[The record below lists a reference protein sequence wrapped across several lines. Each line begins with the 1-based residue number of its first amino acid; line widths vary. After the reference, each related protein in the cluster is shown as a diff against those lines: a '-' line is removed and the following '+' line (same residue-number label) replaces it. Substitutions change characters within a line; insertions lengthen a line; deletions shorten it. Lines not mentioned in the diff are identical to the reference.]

1 VEPSRELRR
10 EPGGLVRSVGNWWHQ
25 VPLPVRMAGAAG
37 LGVALGALL
46 GPRAI
51 ILRQPA
57 DLTLRLLHAAS
68 PVLVLLALV
77 HMLADADIRSRT
89 WFRMAGL
96 LSLNTAVAAALGLL
110 VGNVLRP
117 GGWRVPPAARPPVL
131 RDTASW
137 SEFFQHLPTNLS
149 GPLARH
155 DVLTAIVLAVA
166 IGFAL
171 RKVKRERHMEGEAP
185 YQALEAFGT
194 IVQACL
200 AVLLGWMLDLLPF
213 VLLGVTAG
221 MVGERGLGV
230 FVSLGPLVLA
240 VLLGLSLQV
249 VYYLLRVR
257 FQTRIR
263 PRDLLR
269 GGSAALLTAFSSAS
283 STTAMPIAYA
293 CLKERVRLP
302 EESAG
307 MGALVGANVSKDGTI
322 LYLALATLFVAQ
334 MQGLTLGFR
343 TQVQLLLV
351 LVSLVARVTPGVP
364 GAGFATLTIVCAA
377 IGLPLDLVPLLV
389 TVDWL
394 LDRWRSTVNVLGHM
408 TVSCLL
414 HGKGDPE
421 PAQLTTRLPVAP

>member
-1 VEPSRELRR
+1 
-10 EPGGLVRSVGNWWHQ
+10 
-25 VPLPVRMAGAAG
+25 MAGAAG